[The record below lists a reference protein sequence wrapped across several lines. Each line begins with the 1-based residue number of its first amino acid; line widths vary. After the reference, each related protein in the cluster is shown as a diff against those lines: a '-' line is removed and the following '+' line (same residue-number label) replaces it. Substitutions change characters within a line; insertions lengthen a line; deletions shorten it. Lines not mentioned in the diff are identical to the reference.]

1 MTDGWAVEE
10 YGSGGKWIDKWTE
23 PVRSRE
29 VIEVTVYAKSPHGGF
44 FRTFFSSAGPL
55 NKKRG
60 PPSPSSW
67 TCWRNCQSETA
78 ACRTPDISGSLQS
91 RCSLASLPAALVL
104 WPLSPLCFPPDPS
117 ATFLLRVYL
126 LPPPATMLSY
136 QISVQGSLHW
146 GLGAGGCHAG
156 PWSPW
161 LSWLPRYLI
170 LPDEG

>member
-1 MTDGWAVEE
+1 MHDGWM
-10 YGSGGKWIDKWTE
+10 SDGGIWKWGEWIDKWTE
-23 PVRSRE
+23 PVGCQE
-29 VIEVTVYAKSPHGGF
+29 EIKVTVYAKSPHVGF

-78 ACRTPDISGSLQS
+78 ACLTPDISGSLQS
-91 RCSLASLPAALVL
+91 RYSLASLPTALVL
-104 WPLSPLCFPPDPS
+104 WPLSPVCFPPNSS
-117 ATFLLRVYL
+117 AALFLRMYL

-146 GLGAGGCHAG
+146 GLGARVCHEG
-156 PWSPW
+156 P
-161 LSWLPRYLI
+161 
-170 LPDEG
+170 